1 MTVMDIFASSSK
13 FTMQI
18 EPDLFRQF
26 LDKRSLTLKDDG
38 SVVDSGG
45 NLVGIYD
52 QTEHEFNSSVF
63 DEERMLNEIAEL

>member
-1 MTVMDIFASSSK
+1 MIVDIFASSSK

-18 EPDLFRQF
+18 DPDLFRQF
-26 LDKRSLTLKDDG
+26 LERKSLVLRDDG
-38 SVVDSGG
+38 SVVDAQG

>member
-1 MTVMDIFASSSK
+1 MDIFASSSK

-18 EPDLFRQF
+18 EPELFRQF
-26 LDKRSLTLKDDG
+26 LERRSLVLRDDG
-38 SVVDSGG
+38 SVVDPQG

-52 QTEHEFNSSVF
+52 QIEHEFNSSVF